1 MKKLEDK
8 TIDELLP
15 MVTTELEGE
24 LMVRLC
30 EATIEDVAEEEEEVF
45 MEVEV
50 DFEDLEE
57 KEMMPI
63 YVAQVICAC
72 GMLVTAAS
80 ILIFIC

>member
-30 EATIEDVAEEEEEVF
+30 EATIEDVAEEEVF